1 MPEINHNVHESIRS
15 IGNSLDIIL
24 TNILNE
30 INKYQKNLGM
40 NLARMEEMADKMEN
54 ISNNIE
60 KLTDKRK

>member
-1 MPEINHNVHESIRS
+1 MSEINHNVHESIRN
-15 IGNSLDIIL
+15 IGNSLDLIL

-30 INKYQKNLGM
+30 INKCQINLDR
-40 NLARMEEMADKMEN
+40 NLARLEEMADKMEN

>member
-30 INKYQKNLGM
+30 INKCQKNLGM